1 MTQFTLATS
10 PHRIPF
16 LRNVRLLFCA
26 GIFLVVWVSTLIG
39 TTDLYNW
46 IIENAM
52 TVASLAFILIS
63 YRYFQFS
70 DLTYAIL
77 TLYLSLHVYG
87 SMYTYADNPFGYWMK
102 DFFGFERN
110 HYDRLVH
117 FCQGFLLAYPL
128 REMFMHW
135 LKWPRGAGWVIP
147 ILISLSSS
155 ACYEL
160 LEWGVADIMFP
171 EQGPAYLGTQGDV
184 WDAQKDTFVAFAG
197 AVIASSAVSVLNRML
212 RSKIV

>member
-1 MTQFTLATS
+1 MLQFTIATS
-10 PHRIPF
+10 SQRIPF
-16 LRNVRLLFCA
+16 LRNVRLLFFA
-26 GIFLVVWVSTLIG
+26 AVFLLIWVSTLMG
-39 TTDLYNW
+39 TSDLYNW
-46 IIENAM
+46 FIENAM
-52 TVASLAFILIS
+52 TVASLAFIIIS

-70 DLTYAIL
+70 DLTYGIL

-87 SMYTYADNPFGYWMK
+87 SMYTYAENPFGYWMK
-102 DFFGFERN
+102 DVFGFERN

-197 AVIASSAVSVLNRML
+197 AVIASTAVSVLNRIL
-212 RSKIV
+212 SSKIV